1 MIEIKDLSIG
11 YSRRTILSG
20 LNAVIPSGTFVVM
33 AGCNGSG
40 KSTLLRTLAGL
51 LPPVSGKIIYDGK
64 DLSSLSI
71 PERSRLLS
79 FVNTE
84 KVRIPGLSCHDLVAL
99 GRSPY
104 TGWSGS
110 LSSADESAIE
120 KALSL
125 AGMSSFSSRM
135 LDTMSDGECQM
146 SSIARAI
153 AQDTPVILLDEPTAF
168 LDWPNRRKTAL
179 LLKRLSTEAHKTV
192 ICSTHDLEVAL
203 QFSDLLLLLTTQ
215 GLYLAPPSS
224 PALRSRLKAAFGVER
239 VFFSADGDEKG
250 EAD

>member
-146 SSIARAI
+146 ASIARAI

>member
-146 SSIARAI
+146 ASIARAI
-153 AQDTPVILLDEPTAF
+153 AQDTPLILLDEPTAF
-168 LDWPNRRKTAL
+168 LDWPNRRKTAI
-179 LLKRLSTEAHKTV
+179 LLKRLSSDAHKTV

>member
-51 LPPVSGKIIYDGK
+51 LTPVSGKIIYDGK

-146 SSIARAI
+146 ASIARAI
-153 AQDTPVILLDEPTAF
+153 AQDTPLILLDEPTAF
-168 LDWPNRRKTAL
+168 LDWPNRRKTAI
-179 LLKRLSTEAHKTV
+179 LLKRLSSDAHKTV

-215 GLYLAPPSS
+215 GLSLAPPSS

>member
-1 MIEIKDLSIG
+1 MIEIKALSIG
-11 YSRRTILSG
+11 YSRSTILSG

-40 KSTLLRTLAGL
+40 KSTILRTLAGL

-110 LSSADESAIE
+110 LSSADVSAIE

-125 AGMSSFSSRM
+125 AGMSSFSRRM
-135 LDTMSDGECQM
+135 LDTMSDGECQKIM
-146 SSIARAI
+146 IARAL
-153 AQDTPVILLDEPTAF
+153 AQDTPVMLLDEPTAF
-168 LDWPNRRKTAL
+168 LDIPGRYETAAL
-179 LLKRLSTEAHKTV
+179 LHRLASEAGKT
-192 ICSTHDLEVAL
+192 IIFSTHDLDIAL
-203 QFSDLLLLLTTQ
+203 READDILLLDPPDAVFGKTADITGSGAIEKVF
-215 GLYLAPPSS
+215 GLSKGLNYNCH
-224 PALRSRLKAAFGVER
+224 
-239 VFFSADGDEKG
+239 EKNL
-250 EAD
+250 

>member
-51 LPPVSGKIIYDGK
+51 LPPVSGKMIYDGK

-110 LSSADESAIE
+110 LSSADEKAIE

-125 AGMSSFSSRM
+125 AGMSSFSRRM
-135 LDTMSDGECQM
+135 LGTMSDGECQM
-146 SSIARAI
+146 ASIARAI
-153 AQDTPVILLDEPTAF
+153 AQDTPVIFLDEPTAF

-203 QFSDLLLLLTTQ
+203 QFSDLLLLLTPQ
-215 GLYLAPPSS
+215 GLFLAPPSS
-224 PALRSRLKAAFGVER
+224 PSLRSRLTAAFGMDIQHPT
-239 VFFSADGDEKG
+239 AND
-250 EAD
+250 